1 MNGKRIVAFLMMVVM
16 VFIMLPIQVKA
27 YGNLYLNLDSNYEGG
42 SAISIPISTYD
53 YTLSLTG
60 TEFTRQGYTI
70 IGWAESPT
78 GNIKYQNGQSF
89 TVTEGMTLYAVW
101 QKDGACTISYYSS
114 DGTLIATD
122 SHASGM
128 YDLLNI
134 SVPNCYFNGWAK
146 TLNGEKIY
154 KPCERIDLI
163 DDMDLYVVETG
174 QSLISDIPPVSD
186 GGYVYAG
193 GIKWRVIGSDDDKA
207 LLISAGTVAAGKAWD
222 EALGYCTSLYEAN
235 SFSVAEKAAI
245 CSTSKSDDVAYSIFG
260 AANLSDAKLF
270 LLSASEAETY
280 FAGNGDRKNGCE
292 ATWWLRSP
300 HFDNNFTGGR
310 VKFDGSVWDDDVSR
324 KLDVRPA
331 FVLNLES
338 VLFSSAAEGG
348 KSSAAADS
356 GFGNFLDGGT
366 EAKKLTLLDSSR
378 SGFTANVGGS
388 SSVTVASADT
398 VGIFYSGAGTESGEY
413 VSAMLCNS
421 DGDIIGYASVATDS
435 DGEDI
440 WLLTLPSDLTDGA
453 TYTLK
458 VFSEQQNGNNST
470 DYASQMI
477 PITLT
482 VGDVQLTKENT
493 PNATFTATGSDSG
506 TLSDV
511 SADMKYSIDGGTN
524 WTSITETSVMIS
536 SGVTATNGIKVYKP
550 GNGTTT
556 SDSDVQTITITKASK
571 PAGLSKT
578 DCTTAAN
585 NNGTIS
591 GVTASMEYRKSDAS
605 AWTAGTGD
613 VISALSNGTYYIR
626 TKASG
631 TTLASDDLELIIS
644 TYNAPGQVDNPTFSP
659 TDGTYTETQSVTISC
674 STAGA
679 EIYYTTDG
687 SIPTSSSTK
696 YTEAIPVT
704 STTTIKAIAVKDG
717 MTDSTVVTAT
727 YTIEAQTPI
736 EYVVNVTNGMG
747 SGNYAAG
754 IAVTITANDPAS
766 GMVFDKWTS
775 SDGVNFAD
783 ESSATTTFIMPAKTV
798 SVTATY
804 KAVES
809 VATPV
814 YSPAGGTYSSAQ
826 SVTISCA
833 TSGSA
838 IYYTTDGSTPT
849 SSSTK
854 YIGTI
859 SVTSTTTIKAIALK
873 DGMANSEVA
882 TATYTISNGNGGSG
896 DLGNGGNSGTNS
908 GNTENNGDSGNTGNN
923 NDPGNNSEN
932 TGNNNDPGNN
942 SENTGNNN
950 DSGNNSENTGNNNDP
965 GNNSENTGNN
975 NDSGNNSE
983 NTGNNNDPGNNSGN
997 TGNQSD
1003 SGNTAENPGNS
1014 EVPTQAPVNYT
1025 DVSVSTDT
1033 VRDITGIKEATG
1045 ETNPFGAKI
1054 VNGSELASLLSLTQA
1069 EITQG
1074 VNVWLYV
1081 KDMSDTVS
1089 QADKTVISD
1098 ASGDYIVS
1106 MYFDINLFKKVGN
1119 NDAVKVTE
1127 TNGKVKV
1134 SILVPENLWKE
1145 GRTFEIIRVHNGV
1158 ATVIKG
1164 IYDEMT
1170 HIFTFETDEFSTYA
1184 VAYKDKDNSSTGDT
1198 GNAGN
1203 NDNSTEVTA
1212 PKTGDVNETKVWY
1225 LLILAAL
1232 SGLCLL
1238 VLSEKKK
1245 SEV

>member
-27 YGNLYLNLDSNYEGG
+27 YGNLYLNLDPNYEDEGG
-42 SAISIPISTYD
+42 AAISIPITSD
-53 YTLSLTG
+53 DNSHSLTG

-101 QKDGACTISYYSS
+101 RKEGACTIRYYSS
-114 DGTLIATD
+114 DGTLITTD
-122 SHASGM
+122 SHTSVM

-134 SVPNCYFNGWAK
+134 SVPNCYFKGWAK

-154 KPCERIDLI
+154 NPCDRIDLK

-207 LLISAGTVAAGKAWD
+207 LLISAGTVASGKTWD
-222 EALGYCTSLYEAN
+222 EALGYCTSLYEGN
-235 SFSVAEKAAI
+235 SFSAAEKAAI
-245 CSTSKSDDVAYSIFG
+245 CSTSKTNDVAYSNFG
-260 AANLSDAKLF
+260 TENLSNAKLF

-292 ATWWLRSP
+292 AIWWLRSP
-300 HFDNNFTGGR
+300 HLDLDTLAGR
-310 VKFDGSVWDDDVSR
+310 VDSDGSVWDFDVHH
-324 KLDVRPA
+324 LFDVRPA

-348 KSSAAADS
+348 KSSAAAGS

-388 SSVTVASADT
+388 SSVTVASGDT
-398 VGIFYSGAGTESGEY
+398 VEISYSGAGTESGEY

-435 DGEDI
+435 DGADT
-440 WLLTLPSDLTDGA
+440 WSLTLPSDLTDEA

-482 VGDVQLTKENT
+482 VGDVQLTKEDT

-626 TKASG
+626 TKALG

-644 TYNAPGQVDNPTFSP
+644 TYNAPRQVDNPTFSP

-717 MTDSTVVTAT
+717 M
-727 YTIEAQTPI
+727 
-736 EYVVNVTNGMG
+736 
-747 SGNYAAG
+747 
-754 IAVTITANDPAS
+754 
-766 GMVFDKWTS
+766 
-775 SDGVNFAD
+775 
-783 ESSATTTFIMPAKTV
+783 
-798 SVTATY
+798 
-804 KAVES
+804 
-809 VATPV
+809 
-814 YSPAGGTYSSAQ
+814 
-826 SVTISCA
+826 
-833 TSGSA
+833 
-838 IYYTTDGSTPT
+838 
-849 SSSTK
+849 
-854 YIGTI
+854 
-859 SVTSTTTIKAIALK
+859 
-873 DGMANSEVA
+873 ANSEVA

-896 DLGNGGNSGTNS
+896 DPGNGGNSGTNS

-923 NDPGNNSEN
+923 NDPGNNS
-932 TGNNNDPGNN
+932 
-942 SENTGNNN
+942 
-950 DSGNNSENTGNNNDP
+950 
-965 GNNSENTGNN
+965 
-975 NDSGNNSE
+975 
-983 NTGNNNDPGNNSGN
+983 GN

-1003 SGNTAENPGNS
+1003 SGNTAENPGNNNDNGNNS
-1014 EVPTQAPVNYT
+1014 NDSGNTGNPGNNEVPTQAPVNYT
-1025 DVSVSTDT
+1025 DISVSTDT

-1164 IYDEMT
+1164 IYDETT

-1212 PKTGDVNETKVWY
+1212 PKTDDVNETKVWY

-1245 SEV
+1245 FEV

>member
-42 SAISIPISTYD
+42 AAISIPITSYD
-53 YTLSLTG
+53 NSHSLTG

-70 IGWAESPT
+70 IGWAESSE

-89 TVTEGMTLYAVW
+89 TVTEGMILYAVW
-101 QKDGACTISYYSS
+101 RKDDMCTINYYSS
-114 DGTLIATD
+114 DGTLIKTD
-122 SHASGM
+122 SHTSGT

-134 SVPNCYFNGWAK
+134 SVPNCYFKGWAK

-154 KPCERIDLI
+154 NPCDRIDLK

-207 LLISAGTVAAGKAWD
+207 LLISAGTVASGKTWD
-222 EALGYCTSLYEAN
+222 EALGYCTSLYEGN
-235 SFSVAEKAAI
+235 SFSAAEKAAI
-245 CSTSKSDDVAYSIFG
+245 CSTSKTNDVAYSIFG
-260 AANLSDAKLF
+260 TANLSNAKLF

-292 ATWWLRSP
+292 ALWWLRSP
-300 HFDNNFTGGR
+300 HHDDDYLAGR
-310 VKFDGSVWDDDVSR
+310 VDSDGSVWNCTVDDEFA
-324 KLDVRPA
+324 VRPA

-348 KSSAAADS
+348 KSSAAAGS

-388 SSVTVASADT
+388 SSVTVASGGT
-398 VGIFYSGAGTESGEY
+398 VEISYSGAGTESGEY

-435 DGEDI
+435 DGADTWSLI
-440 WLLTLPSDLTDGA
+440 LPSDLTDGA

-482 VGDVQLTKENT
+482 VGDVQLTKEDT

-556 SDSDVQTITITKASK
+556 SDSDVQTITITKAFK

-605 AWTAGTGD
+605 AWTACTGD

-704 STTTIKAIAVKDG
+704 STTTIKAIAIKDG

-736 EYVVNVTNGMG
+736 EYAVNVTNGMG

-896 DLGNGGNSGTNS
+896 DSGNGGNSGTNS
-908 GNTENNGDSGNTGNN
+908 GNTENNGDSGNTGN
-923 NDPGNNSEN
+923 
-932 TGNNNDPGNN
+932 TGNN
-942 SENTGNNN
+942 
-950 DSGNNSENTGNNNDP
+950 
-965 GNNSENTGNN
+965 
-975 NDSGNNSE
+975 
-983 NTGNNNDPGNNSGN
+983 
-997 TGNQSD
+997 
-1003 SGNTAENPGNS
+1003 

-1025 DVSVSTDT
+1025 DISVSTDT

-1089 QADKTVISD
+1089 QADKKVISD

-1164 IYDEMT
+1164 IYDETT
-1170 HIFTFETDEFSTYA
+1170 HIFTFETDKFSTYA

-1212 PKTGDVNETKVWY
+1212 PKTGDVNEAKMWY